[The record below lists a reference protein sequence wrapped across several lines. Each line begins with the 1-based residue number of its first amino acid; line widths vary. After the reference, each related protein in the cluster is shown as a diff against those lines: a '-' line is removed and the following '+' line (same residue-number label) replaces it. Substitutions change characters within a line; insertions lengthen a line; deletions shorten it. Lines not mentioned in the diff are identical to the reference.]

1 MKKFAIPIENG
12 QLCTHFGHC
21 QQFAI
26 IRVEN
31 STMLPPE
38 YVTPP
43 PHEPGL
49 IPRWLGQQA
58 VTHVIA
64 AGIGQKAI
72 SLFNQQHIEVTVGV
86 EAKAPDKLVEDWLSG
101 SLEAGSN
108 SCDH

>member
-31 STMLPPE
+31 STLLQPE

-49 IPRWLGQQA
+49 IPRWLGEQQ

-72 SLFNQQHIEVTVGV
+72 SLFNQQNIEVTVGV
-86 EAKAPDKLVEDWLSG
+86 EAKAPDELVEDWLRG
-101 SLEAGSN
+101 SLQAGSN